1 MAEKRT
7 DTPDRGESC
16 TPSFLTGL
24 YLAVNA
30 VSDAYAVVD
39 GTDCV
44 TRKAECV
51 HGSHDLFSTLLD
63 CRGDSRVLHTGSHAG
78 EIIAGDSSG
87 AEARADALC
96 GRAGVVLLSSLPVMT
111 LTGRDYG
118 KLAASLTGRRGTR
131 VVSASANAL
140 DFDYLDGYALALERM
155 AADMPL
161 KKGAGRRG
169 KVAVVGHFMDRNEGD
184 QTGNLAELR
193 RMLALAGLDLVCAW
207 PGGSDYASL
216 KEAEQAGL
224 IISLPYARGA
234 AATLARRT
242 GARLLELELPLGLAA
257 SAAWLKAA
265 AGAAGI
271 SAVKA
276 DAIIA
281 EELSGAHSLART
293 AVGGALAGKRL
304 CFTGDPYLG
313 KAVCAF
319 AAELGMGVA
328 GVFLTCSGGKWASAE
343 AAFPGRP
350 VLRDFPVL
358 AYGRAIEELFSGG
371 RCDLLV
377 SSSVGRRSAL
387 LGLPGMDLGFPSYRY
402 HALRPEPFLGFS
414 GAVNLVQRMFN
425 AARSA

>member
-7 DTPDRGESC
+7 EAPDRGESC

-63 CRGDSRVLHTGSHAG
+63 CRGDGRVLHTRSHSG

-87 AEARADALC
+87 AEALAGALC
-96 GRAGVVLLSSLPVMT
+96 GRAGAVLLSSLPVMT

-118 KLAASLTGRRGTR
+118 KLAASLTGRKGTR
-131 VVSASANAL
+131 VVSVAANAL
-140 DFDYLDGYALALERM
+140 DLDYLDGYALALERL
-155 AADMPL
+155 AADIPL
-161 KKGAGRRG
+161 REGAGRRG
-169 KVAVVGHFMDRNEGD
+169 RAAVVGHFMDRNEGD
-184 QTGNLAELR
+184 QTGNIAELR
-193 RMLALAGLDLVCAW
+193 RMLALAGVELVCAW
-207 PGGSDYASL
+207 PGGGDHASL
-216 KEAEQAGL
+216 KNAEKAGL

-242 GARLLELELPLGLAA
+242 GAKLLELELPLGLAA

-265 AGAAGI
+265 ACAAGTP
-271 SAVKA
+271 AAKA
-276 DAIIA
+276 DALIA
-281 EELSGAHSLART
+281 AELSAAHSPARA
-293 AVGGALAGKRL
+293 AVGGALAGRRL

-313 KAVCAF
+313 RAFCAF

-343 AAFPGRP
+343 ASFPGRP
-350 VLRDFPVL
+350 VLRDFP
-358 AYGRAIEELFSGG
+358 AGTYARAVEGLFSGG
-371 RCDLLV
+371 HCDLLV
-377 SSSVGRRSAL
+377 SSSVGRRSAF

-402 HALRPEPFLGFS
+402 HALRPEPFLGFA